1 MPQPMKAPEPKEKI
15 RTAFADDDILPDDM
29 PATEFPKSTPSSNL
43 AKRSSSSKTKTP
55 PTSKASP
62 TTKIDTGN
70 VPIQAPTAAKRIGGA
85 MANTYANFRNGIEFE
100 DEDPGIGN
108 EEREPEPP
116 VEETLPA
123 IIQDALSVDRGE
135 ITSYQMANIVS
146 HAPPSMRRPLE
157 KLGKDIFS
165 MVSDAPK
172 SLKDIYC
179 VGSFTNSVTEIQL
192 MLAWILMHGRK
203 ITDVDYEFPSMPG
216 YTPKAELWQA
226 GDARFLLVRETPE
239 DFMNGAVATESIE
252 DSFDA
257 DYEIAGD
264 IIENRTPPDSSQCLY
279 YVYGWDEPQGKIKGG
294 VKAELL
300 EAALE
305 IAKRFPGQTVQEAYD
320 ELLTEYLR
328 EDIIRTAD
336 GDLEETFGDVS
347 AFPPPAPRTGEDV
360 FKEQR
365 RSRPRSYR
373 K

>member
-1 MPQPMKAPEPKEKI
+1 MKAPEPKKKVQ
-15 RTAFADDDILPDDM
+15 TAFADDDILPDDM
-29 PATEFPKSTPSSNL
+29 PATEFPRSAPSSNL
-43 AKRSSSSKTKTP
+43 AKRSSSSKAP
-55 PTSKASP
+55 PASKVSP
-62 TTKIDTGN
+62 TTKVNTGD
-70 VPIQAPTAAKRIGGA
+70 VPIQAPAAAKRMNGA
-85 MANTYANFRNGIEFE
+85 MANTYANFLNGIEFE
-100 DEDPGIGN
+100 DEDPSIDN

-116 VEETLPA
+116 VEENLPA

-135 ITSYQMANIVS
+135 VKSYQMANIIS
-146 HAPPSMRRPLE
+146 QAPPSMRRPLE

-192 MLAWILMHGRK
+192 MMAWVLMHGHK
-203 ITDVDYEFPSMPG
+203 ISDVDYNFPSMPG
-216 YTPKAELWQA
+216 YTPKAELWQVD
-226 GDARFLLVRETPE
+226 DARFLLVRETPK
-239 DFMNGAVATESIE
+239 DFMNGAAAAETIE

-257 DYEIAGD
+257 NYEIAGD

-279 YVYGWDEPQGKIKGG
+279 YVYGWDEPQGKVEGGG
-294 VKAELL
+294 VKAGLL

-328 EDIIRTAD
+328 EDVIRNAN
-336 GDLEETFGDVS
+336 GDMEETPGDVS
-347 AFPPPAPRTGEDV
+347 AFPPPAPRAGENA

-365 RSRPRSYR
+365 RSRLRSYR
-373 K
+373 